1 MTLQNKYNK
10 MAERIVVTPEM
21 SERILKNI
29 SQYDFA
35 KDNTKPKKTMPF
47 IKVLSVAACFLVLIG
62 GAVFLRD
69 MIKPPVQVV
78 PDIVEYEN
86 LAELSANI
94 DFALTVPTEQLQ
106 DMKEISFVCIFKA
119 IAEITYTDGNNT
131 IRYRMAKGDG
141 DISGDYTE
149 YKDVKE
155 YQGDKRTITLKGDE
169 TGFHLAI
176 WTNEEF
182 SFALSSERPL
192 SESQILKIALSV
204 R

>member
-1 MTLQNKYNK
+1 LQNKYNQ

-29 SQYDFA
+29 SQFDFA
-35 KDNTKPKKTMPF
+35 KDGTKHRKTIPF
-47 IKVLSVAACFLVLIG
+47 IKMLSVAACFLVLIG
-62 GAVFLRD
+62 GVVFLRD

-94 DFALTVPTEQLQ
+94 DFALTVPTELLQ
-106 DMKEISFVCIFKA
+106 DMKGISFVYISKA

-131 IRYRMAKGDG
+131 IRYRMAKGDE

-149 YKDVKE
+149 YKNVKE
-155 YQGDKRTITLKGDE
+155 YQGNERTITINGNE
-169 TGFHLAI
+169 AGFHLAI

-182 SFALSSERPL
+182 SFALFSERPL